1 MSPDNIKRA
10 REHREVKNVDGK
22 WVKPEDTGLLEPGSS
37 HKSSR
42 EPPSPL
48 PSAAKTPAG
57 GVATAVAQTKP
68 GRNAPKISPYP
79 LGQSMSTF
87 GATADTAKGSS
98 APASTGLPAVVQPSG
113 STAVAGAAAPVSQT
127 QQPTNTLTAVPA
139 LPLPTAVTPAVPLSS
154 DLALIASA
162 KPAATAQMPVATAQ
176 MSAAATQ
183 MSNATAHMAPAT
195 AQMAPATAQMG
206 PALAHMPA
214 ATADVPDTTAE
225 EAGADIYSPIR
236 SPPAA
241 SPTPPSLP
249 AQTAPLPAP
258 QLNPL
263 PLAPQPQYQPDSNTG
278 IMQYATA
285 EQVAAWQQ
293 QQAYQGYYGLAYPYT
308 DPAYGYAYSQMQSYP
323 VPGCGVP
330 PAAPVGVAAAPQPPP
345 LGVPP
350 PRPPPLGPNSPPPR
364 RPKGAGPPPLSSSLP
379 GSLTQQQGTTE
390 DKKTSLADARK
401 QRLEALMERKAR
413 KDTLKQANGHLDQLK
428 SQGSADKPLGPYSRA
443 KSSGLADGD
452 DAQAAPSQLP
462 SRDTSSSDSARAG
475 QNGARAGSDMP
486 QGRPTQSLRH
496 AASANAAAKPIA
508 NSADQIRGRLNRE
521 SPRSGTSSPTGAGA
535 PPKGNSQRAAGAS
548 RLGPGRKGS
557 RELPSEHDQARLG
570 KKRQLQAEG
579 GPSGSQGSRHSP
591 GPVLQSPAKKQKTAP
606 LGATHIEMGDSFA
619 AILPLFS
626 NPRQADML
634 ASRPEHLAKQAAD
647 MLRKAE
653 ESERDPEGRPSGQ
666 AVQFALQACILQLHQ
681 AAVLAERHR
690 SVDRS
695 QLETLRGAIETCALT
710 LRMHSAAST
719 RNPLQKLGYTMLT
732 ETLLAAALLRH
743 GEAEQGLIDSA
754 KAHVRLHMQSGA
766 GLPSG
771 GMMELGGSVQQL
783 ADGGGRSVPE
793 DYVLQDANYLLG
805 YADRMSQ
812 YTKLTRKVHEHTAKL
827 KTLASSAMNG
837 LKPDREDVESR
848 LRMLNDKA
856 TCGKHVDLVYLAR
869 KALHAL
875 FRLGPEL

>member
-1 MSPDNIKRA
+1 ML
-10 REHREVKNVDGK
+10 V
-22 WVKPEDTGLLEPGSS
+22 GLLEPGSS

-379 GSLTQQQGTTE
+379 GSLTQQQGG
-390 DKKTSLADARK
+390 S
-401 QRLEALMERKAR
+401 
-413 KDTLKQANGHLDQLK
+413 QA
-428 SQGSADKPLGPYSRA
+428 P
-443 KSSGLADGD
+443 
-452 DAQAAPSQLP
+452 APSSSSALPWAPAPSPLP
-462 SRDTSSSDSARAG
+462 SS
-475 QNGARAGSDMP
+475 
-486 QGRPTQSLRH
+486 
-496 AASANAAAKPIA
+496 
-508 NSADQIRGRLNRE
+508 
-521 SPRSGTSSPTGAGA
+521 
-535 PPKGNSQRAAGAS
+535 
-548 RLGPGRKGS
+548 
-557 RELPSEHDQARLG
+557 
-570 KKRQLQAEG
+570 
-579 GPSGSQGSRHSP
+579 
-591 GPVLQSPAKKQKTAP
+591 
-606 LGATHIEMGDSFA
+606 
-619 AILPLFS
+619 
-626 NPRQADML
+626 
-634 ASRPEHLAKQAAD
+634 
-647 MLRKAE
+647 
-653 ESERDPEGRPSGQ
+653 
-666 AVQFALQACILQLHQ
+666 
-681 AAVLAERHR
+681 
-690 SVDRS
+690 
-695 QLETLRGAIETCALT
+695 
-710 LRMHSAAST
+710 
-719 RNPLQKLGYTMLT
+719 
-732 ETLLAAALLRH
+732 
-743 GEAEQGLIDSA
+743 
-754 KAHVRLHMQSGA
+754 
-766 GLPSG
+766 
-771 GMMELGGSVQQL
+771 
-783 ADGGGRSVPE
+783 
-793 DYVLQDANYLLG
+793 
-805 YADRMSQ
+805 
-812 YTKLTRKVHEHTAKL
+812 
-827 KTLASSAMNG
+827 SSAMPAGQGGPLPWALAPAPASAAVTEPAAVQKGQNSHYNFNKIVCECS
-837 LKPDREDVESR
+837 LHREAADQCTKTCVRACVRQSCK
-848 LRMLNDKA
+848 LSQCLQSKKA
-856 TCGKHVDLVYLAR
+856 G
-869 KALHAL
+869 
-875 FRLGPEL
+875 